1 MLYSLNLY
9 STVCQLYL
17 NKSERKNKA
26 KKKKKRVAG
35 PKSSWK
41 QAASLRRQVRPA
53 HGEASM
59 PGAENILQEEKGLK
73 NIQLHPY

>member
-26 KKKKKRVAG
+26 KKKKKEWLDPRVHG
-35 PKSSWK
+35 SK
-41 QAASLRRQVRPA
+41 QRA
-53 HGEASM
+53 
-59 PGAENILQEEKGLK
+59 
-73 NIQLHPY
+73 